1 MPSRGG
7 QLKSLGGYFHEV
19 ACFNSCPHAEGNSSS
34 KGSLKTWK
42 KFQFVP
48 SRGGQLPRFWS
59 LSIGFQVS
67 IRALTRRATCAD
79 MQLSGNRK
87 VSIRALTRRA
97 TCFTGHVLTSQEFQ
111 FVPSRGGQL
120 VPLYPVAL
128 PEVFQFVPSRGGQLT
143 ACHKPVELITFQ
155 FVPSRGGQHFSRIP
169 APRSARC
176 FNSCPHAEGN
186 VKNVTTEFAD
196 DSFNSC
202 PHAEGNAKS
211 CFLDISAFCFNSCP
225 HAEGNARVGQYGRR

>member
-128 PEVFQFVPSRGGQLT
+128 PEVFQFVPSRGGQ
-143 ACHKPVELITFQ
+143 PSRQVSRRWSGWFQ
-155 FVPSRGGQHFSRIP
+155 FVPSRGGQPEILELWELNMQFQFVPSRGGQP
-169 APRSARC
+169 AIGAVGG
-176 FNSCPHAEGN
+176 AA
-186 VKNVTTEFAD
+186 VKFQFVPSRGGQQLQNDALVRR
-196 DSFNSC
+196 
-202 PHAEGNAKS
+202 K
-211 CFLDISAFCFNSCP
+211 
-225 HAEGNARVGQYGRR
+225 RVSIRALTRRATFR